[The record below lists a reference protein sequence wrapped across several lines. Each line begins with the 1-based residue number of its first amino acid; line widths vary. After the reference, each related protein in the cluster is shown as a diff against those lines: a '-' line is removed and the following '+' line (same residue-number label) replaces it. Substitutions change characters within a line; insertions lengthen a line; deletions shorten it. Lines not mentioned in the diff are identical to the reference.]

1 MSKAGPS
8 GACLELIGNDRIRLV
23 MSETVLAEIKDVI
36 SRPDLRELSVNLVD
50 EKTEELIELILE
62 KAEFVEDVRRY
73 FKYSRD
79 ETDEPYINLAIKTDA
94 AFLITRDND
103 LLDLMTSHSDDAKEF
118 RQRFRHLKI
127 VAPIEFLRIIREIDL
142 ALKPS

>member
-62 KAEFVEDVRRY
+62 KTEFVSKVYDFHDWPLIIGICKIPLCLCY
-73 FKYSRD
+73 FV
-79 ETDEPYINLAIKTDA
+79 T
-94 AFLITRDND
+94 
-103 LLDLMTSHSDDAKEF
+103 
-118 RQRFRHLKI
+118 
-127 VAPIEFLRIIREIDL
+127 
-142 ALKPS
+142 